1 MKDVRNQL
9 TFTAIFLFTF
19 SFSLSAQQAQTL
31 RGTVLDVLLQ
41 TPIAGVTV
49 SLGDQQTIT
58 DNNGLFRFTEVAPGN
73 YAIRAFHVGYNNF
86 QLENVQVNG
95 ECG

>member
-41 TPIAGVTV
+41 TPRTGCFIA
-49 SLGDQQTIT
+49 
-58 DNNGLFRFTEVAPGN
+58 NAYCRCYRF
-73 YAIRAFHVGYNNF
+73 VG
-86 QLENVQVNG
+86 
-95 ECG
+95 